1 MQELPLFPLDT
12 VLFPGAPLHLHIF
25 EERYKRMIN
34 NCVNQDLPFGVVL
47 IEHGVEAFGPLAQPH
62 AIGTTAK
69 IIRVQKLADQRLNI
83 AIVGLDRFQIISLEP
98 DLQPYLV
105 GYVEPLIISSR
116 DNHSLIS
123 SGEKLRRWVQRYL
136 HTLTETGAGQFDISQ
151 FPKDP
156 IELAYLSAAML
167 EMSNLEKQAL
177 LSKNLAE
184 DLLSQVMIVY
194 RREIALL
201 RVIAAKQV
209 ESQGQFSLN

>member
-69 IIRVQKLADQRLNI
+69 IIRVQKLADQHLNI

-116 DNHSLIS
+116 DNHSLTS
-123 SGEKLRRWVQRYL
+123 SGEKLRRWVKRYL

-156 IELAYLSAAML
+156 VELAYLSAAML

-184 DLLSQVMIVY
+184 DLLSQVMVVY